1 MSLSLPALAAQTEE
15 RLTEITIADFDQIVR
30 RHQQKVYRVLLLML
44 RNPDDA
50 DHLTQECFL
59 RAYVTLKTF
68 RGECSV
74 QTWLLRIAVNLARDH
89 VRNRRSGFWKRLLRL
104 EDNSVLTQEN
114 EPASARPSPER
125 TILVQEELDAVWRA
139 VEDLSTRQKEIF
151 ILRFVE
157 ELELKEIAEVL
168 KLRTGTVKAQLFRAQ
183 TRVRALVGRTA
194 NE

>member
-15 RLTEITIADFDQIVR
+15 RLTEITITDFDQIVR
-30 RHQQKVYRVLLLML
+30 RYQKKVYRVLFLML

-59 RAYVTLKTF
+59 RAYVTLKNF

-74 QTWLLRIAVNLARDH
+74 QTWLLRIAINLGRDH
-89 VRNRRSGFWKRLLRL
+89 IRNRRTGFWKRLLRL
-104 EDNSVLTQEN
+104 EDNAVVTNEN
-114 EPASARPSPER
+114 EPASTRPSPER
-125 TILVQEELDAVWRA
+125 RVLAQEELDAVWRA
-139 VEDLSTRQKEIF
+139 VDELSNRQKEVF

-168 KLRTGTVKAQLFRAQ
+168 KLRTGTVKAQLFRALS
-183 TRVRALVGRTA
+183 RVREQVGRTA
-194 NE
+194 K